1 MIATRTFFRHIILD
15 CLGIFSKPANGI
27 HILNGHRIA
36 LHNSHTEIFHRQLQA
51 LSNYVRYIRF
61 EEAVDLIVRKTKVNE
76 ALVAFSFDDGFEEC
90 HTHIAPVLEAFDV
103 NAAFFINPNFVDGD
117 EKYIREFTI
126 NTVKTPDKRPMTW
139 EQIKNLQ
146 SRGHI
151 IGSHTLDHYNINDD
165 NETAL
170 IHQIVDS
177 KKVIEQHTGVP
188 CLYFAFPFGR
198 LEHANVL
205 SIDIATK
212 HYPYVFSQSDYKNYF
227 SFDGRVINRR
237 HFEPNW
243 KVSHVKYFLSVHKK

>member
-1 MIATRTFFRHIILD
+1 L
-15 CLGIFSKPANGI
+15 SK
-27 HILNGHRIA
+27 
-36 LHNSHTEIFHRQLQA
+36 
-51 LSNYVRYIRF
+51 YVRFIRF
-61 EEAVDLIVRKTKVNE
+61 EEAVDLIVRRTKVNE

-90 HTHIAPVLEAFDV
+90 YTHIAPVLEAFEV

-117 EKYIREFTI
+117 EKYIREFTT
-126 NTVKTPDKRPMTW
+126 NTVKTPDKKPMTW
-139 EQIKNLQ
+139 VQIKNLQ

-165 NETAL
+165 NETVL

-177 KKVIEQHTGVP
+177 KKIIAQYLGVP

-198 LEHANVL
+198 LEHANAR

-227 SFDGRVINRR
+227 SFDGKVINRR
-237 HFEPNW
+237 HFEPDW
-243 KVSHVKYFLSVHKK
+243 KASHVKYFLSVHKK